1 MSALEGS
8 ANPPPPSPPPSPPPP
23 PLPPPEEEEDSSNP
37 NLAQWHHDQRVE
49 WLREKVCIALDV
61 PRSIFNTALETE
73 EGSNTVR
80 SFLDGSASCLLLYPD
95 EIVSYIETIVEPPP
109 PPPPP
114 PLVEEEPPVEEA
126 APEEPAEGGKKGKKG
141 KGKKEGEKRGSVKKG
156 DKKDDKKGKDKKDD
170 AKKEDGKKGGG
181 KKGEK
186 GKKEEASAEPEPP
199 VEPGPGEEGEGG
211 EGGVVKEVEEPWKPQ
226 IVIVEKRVPI
236 LSTSVGSLSEHAL
249 SVPVTYFLKM
259 TSADQAIS
267 MENIDKDIEWGVM
280 PSGPGMSSL
289 DKVCMDSI
297 VFW

>member
-8 ANPPPPSPPPSPPPP
+8 SNPPPPPPPEEEPPPSP
-23 PLPPPEEEEDSSNP
+23 PPPEEEEDSKNP
-37 NLAQWHHDQRVE
+37 YLAQWHHDQRVE
-49 WLREKVCIALDV
+49 WLREKVCIVLDV
-61 PRSIFNTALETE
+61 LRSIFNTALETE
-73 EGSNTVR
+73 EGSNMVR

-95 EIVSYIETIVEPPP
+95 ERVSYIETIVEPPP

-114 PLVEEEPPVEEA
+114 PVVEEPPVEEA
-126 APEEPAEGGKKGKKG
+126 APEEPAEGVKKGKKG

-156 DKKDDKKGKDKKDD
+156 DKKDDKKGKDKKDEKKED
-170 AKKEDGKKGGG
+170 AKKGG

-186 GKKEEASAEPEPP
+186 GKKEEAPAEPEPP
-199 VEPGPGEEGEGG
+199 VEPEPGEGG
-211 EGGVVKEVEEPWKPQ
+211 EGGEAVKEVEEPPKPQ

-236 LSTSVGSLSEHAL
+236 ISTSVGSLSEKAL

-267 MENIDKDIEWGVM
+267 ADNIDRDVEWGVM
-280 PSGPGMSSL
+280 PSGPGMNAL
-289 DKVCMDSI
+289 DKVCMDFI

>member
-1 MSALEGS
+1 MSAPEGS
-8 ANPPPPSPPPSPPPP
+8 ANPPPPPSPPP
-23 PLPPPEEEEDSSNP
+23 PPPEEEEDSNNP
-37 NLAQWHHDQRVE
+37 NLAQWHHDPRVE

-61 PRSIFNTALETE
+61 PRSVFNTALETE

-114 PLVEEEPPVEEA
+114 PVVEEPPPLEEA
-126 APEEPAEGGKKGKKG
+126 ASEEPAEGGKKGKKG

-156 DKKDDKKGKDKKDD
+156 DKKDDKKGKDKKDEKKED
-170 AKKEDGKKGGG
+170 AKKGG

-186 GKKEEASAEPEPP
+186 GKKEEASDEPEPP
-199 VEPGPGEEGEGG
+199 EEPEPGEGG
-211 EGGVVKEVEEPWKPQ
+211 EGGEGGPVKEVEEPPKPQ

-236 LSTSVGSLSEHAL
+236 ISTSVGSLSEHAL
-249 SVPVTYFLKM
+249 SVPVTYLLKM

-267 MENIDKDIEWGVM
+267 MENIDRDVEWGVM

-289 DKVCMDSI
+289 DKVGMDFI